1 MEKRERVMKILNIGQ
16 LMRVNTVIITN
27 IPVNQQQLYKKENVP
42 EVWLENL
49 FKSDYKLLLYVEY
62 MNMTLTSLK

>member
-1 MEKRERVMKILNIGQ
+1 MKILNIGQ

-42 EVWLENL
+42 EV
-49 FKSDYKLLLYVEY
+49 
-62 MNMTLTSLK
+62 

>member
-1 MEKRERVMKILNIGQ
+1 MKILNIGQ